1 MKIYVLTLDNDI
13 GKQRKEKLL
22 NEFDKYEITNFE
34 FVNGIHGESL
44 SDDQVN
50 KIYSDKHSIRI
61 YRSLSRGEIG
71 CAYSLQKIYK
81 KILND
86 NNSCRSLIIEDDVT
100 LTSDIKKIKDE
111 CFEFNNIDIIFF
123 GGSSSNIEEEN
134 DNIKSYNYK
143 ILKKCKTDRNQTSRV
158 YLTHNKIT
166 INGLDIHEVDNRC
179 YQLDFIAGTYGFSLS
194 QEGCKKMLDYNT
206 PIRVP
211 ADQVWNYLPFN
222 GIYWFKKDIAIHPP
236 YNKSNIQSDRTEL
249 TRYELSK
256 LRDITINNNITSMY
270 NEKFIMRI
278 LDPEFGT

>member
-1 MKIYVLTLDNDI
+1 MKIYVLTLDNDL

-22 NEFDKYEITNFE
+22 NEFDKHEITNFE
-34 FVNGIHGESL
+34 FVYGIDGKSL
-44 SDDQVN
+44 SNNQVN
-50 KIYSDKHSIRI
+50 KIYNDKHSARI

-71 CAYSLQKIYK
+71 CAYSIKKVYE

-100 LTSDIKKIKDE
+100 LTSDIKKIKDK

-123 GGSSSNIEEEN
+123 GGSTSNIEEEN

-206 PIRVP
+206 PIRMP
-211 ADQVWNYLPFN
+211 ADQVWNYLPFK
-222 GIYWFKKDIAIHPP
+222 GIYWSKKDIVLHPP
-236 YNKSNIQSDRTEL
+236 YNKSNIQGGRTEL

-256 LRDITINNNITSMY
+256 LKNITINSSINSMY
-270 NEKFIMRI
+270 SKKFIIRI
-278 LDPEFGT
+278 LNPEFGT